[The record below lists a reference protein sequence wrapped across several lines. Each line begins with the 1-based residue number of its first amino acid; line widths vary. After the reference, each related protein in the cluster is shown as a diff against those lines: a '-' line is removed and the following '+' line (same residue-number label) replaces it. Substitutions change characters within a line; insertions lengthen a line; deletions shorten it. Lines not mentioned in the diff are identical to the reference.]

1 MGGRV
6 VPHVISAQASPA
18 LSANTLF
25 THSSTRTSPMT
36 RIHLIAPSGYPHDR
50 AAMTRGVERLQNAG
64 CSVSGLDVL
73 ERSEQRYA
81 GSDAE
86 RVADLNAL
94 ATLDVLPDIAL
105 AIRGGYGATRLLERL
120 HYDALRER
128 LGDSDTLLV
137 GYSDFTAL
145 QLALH
150 AKSGLCTF
158 SGPMLGADFGAET
171 PSEFTWQ
178 HFWDTVRAPSAQ
190 VEWATT
196 SRSELDVEGPLWG
209 GNLAV
214 LCSLIGTP
222 YFPGIDGRGIEGGIL
237 FVEDVGEP
245 PFRIE
250 RMLYQLQLSGVLGR
264 QRALVLGDFSKCRPS
279 GYDNGYDLA
288 DSFGQIRRASGV
300 AVVDGMPVGHEP
312 DKFTLPFG
320 APARLRVSDGKA
332 RLDFSG
338 YPHLPS
344 SV

>member
-1 MGGRV
+1 M
-6 VPHVISAQASPA
+6 PD
-18 LSANTLF
+18 
-25 THSSTRTSPMT
+25 T
-36 RIHLIAPSGYPHDR
+36 RIRLIAPSGYPHDR
-50 AAMTRGVERLQNAG
+50 AAMARGVARLREAG
-64 CSVSGLDVL
+64 CELDGLEVL
-73 ERSEQRYA
+73 DRSEQRYA

-86 RVADLNAL
+86 RAADLNAL
-94 ATLDVLPDIAL
+94 ATRDELPDVVL
-105 AIRGGYGATRLLERL
+105 AIRGGYGATRLLTQL

-128 LGDSDTLLV
+128 LGGSSAVLV
-137 GYSDFTAL
+137 GHSDFTAL

-158 SGPMLGADFGAET
+158 SGPMLGADFGAEAL
-171 PSEFTWQ
+171 SEFTWR

-196 SRSELDVEGPLWG
+196 SGLELDVEGPLWG

-222 YFPGIDGRGIEGGIL
+222 YFPAIEGGIL

-250 RMLYQLQLSGVLGR
+250 RLLYQLHLSGVLGR
-264 QRALVLGDFSKCRPS
+264 QRALLLGDFSQCRPS
-279 GYDNGYDLA
+279 GYDNGYGLV
-288 DSFGQIRRASGV
+288 DSFAQIRRASGA

-320 APARLRVSDGKA
+320 APARLRVAGGKA

-338 YPHLPS
+338 YPHLPPR
-344 SV
+344 V